1 MAKLARKPTRTDMTH
16 TRPDTRN
23 GWPEP
28 NPAKALFRSQAL
40 IDIGDCLLFGVKENE
55 RKTDPAIDA
64 EKTDVARVGS
74 FSDGSSEHR

>member
-1 MAKLARKPTRTDMTH
+1 MRVDQSLVERPYIGKLQGQVINRGRWQAHFFTP
-16 TRPDTRN
+16 P
-23 GWPEP
+23 
-28 NPAKALFRSQAL
+28 LFRSQAL
-40 IDIGDCLLFGVKENE
+40 IDIGDCGVKENE